1 MPIDLVGVVSKSF
14 APRCLR
20 SSRGPRLLF
29 SIYAAPKP
37 MQFPGLILVQSE
49 LGPQINPADLIVGG
63 KSIGRS
69 AFENY
74 AAVDDVRAIGDAK
87 RFADV
92 VIGDQDPNPAV
103 AQVKYDF
110 LDVGDGNRI

>member
-29 SIYAAPKP
+29 SIYAAPEP
-37 MQFPGLILVQSE
+37 MQFPRLILVQSE

-63 KSIGRS
+63 QSIGR
-69 AFENY
+69 AAPENY
-74 AAVDDVRAIGDAK
+74 AAVDDVGAIGDPQ
-87 RFADV
+87 RFTDI
-92 VIGDQDPNPAV
+92 VIGDEHADSAV
-103 AQVKYDF
+103 AQVKD
-110 LDVGDGNRI
+110 